1 MKAPDR
7 IFLLLTTL
15 LASYQVVQGIDGLT
29 TMAMACYTIAFG
41 ILIIASLLMI
51 ILGFEVLEDPLAVIA
66 STLTPTSLALG
77 LVSQFMREILIPY
90 GIFIV
95 LGVLAIIFTRL
106 KNGGKSGVI
115 ILTAVHG
122 VAGLTIFLLPILLV
136 VQKEVPLGFVMVG
149 IGGML
154 IGLGGLLLS
163 FLKIG
168 KPILSQQQIFV
179 VFPGLLLLA
188 TASFVVGFLYI

>member
-1 MKAPDR
+1 MKPFDR

-15 LASYQVVQGIDGLT
+15 LSSYQVVQGIDGLS

-41 ILIIASLLMI
+41 ILIIASLLII
-51 ILGFEVLEDPLAVIA
+51 ILGFEVLEDPLVVIA

-90 GIFIV
+90 GVFIV

-106 KNGGKSGVI
+106 KDGGKSGVT

-136 VQKEVPLGFVMVG
+136 IQKAVPLGFVMVG

-168 KPILSQQQIFV
+168 KPLLTQQQIFA